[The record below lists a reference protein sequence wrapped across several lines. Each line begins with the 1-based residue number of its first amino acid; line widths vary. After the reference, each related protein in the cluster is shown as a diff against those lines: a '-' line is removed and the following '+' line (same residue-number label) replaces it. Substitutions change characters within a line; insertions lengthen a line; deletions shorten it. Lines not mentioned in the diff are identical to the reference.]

1 MFEFYRENVKY
12 YLTIALYRYV
22 PHLILALLLFIFSS
36 IVFGGLLLLKSDL
49 ITFSLMKIT
58 VVSIAV
64 SPLVIGILML
74 LFFSLKFIFITGYS
88 FVKYLIDESRFGKI
102 FWSHIKRFITSPKIL
117 LLALVIIILGYV
129 MYSQILP
136 DIVPP
141 AEIDN
146 VILSLAL
153 TLLIYGVLL
162 FLFRTRHV
170 IVSLVR
176 ALWEYFPG
184 LVWRLLVALALI
196 TSQLVLLAAI
206 YLVVSAILVPMIL
219 K

>member
-1 MFEFYRENVKY
+1 MFEFYRKNVEY
-12 YLTIALYRYV
+12 YLKIALYRYI
-22 PHLILALLLFIFSS
+22 PHLMLVLLLFIFSC
-36 IVFGGLLLLKSDL
+36 IVFGGLLLRKPDL
-49 ITFSLMKIT
+49 IKFSLMKIA

-88 FVKYLIDESRFGKI
+88 FVKYLKDESKIGKI
-102 FWSHIKRFITSPKIL
+102 FWSLIKRFITSPKIL

-141 AEIDN
+141 AKIDN

-162 FLFRTRHV
+162 FLFRTRHTV
-170 IVSLVR
+170 VRLIR

-184 LVWRLLVALALI
+184 LVWRFLVALVLI

-206 YLVVSAILVPMIL
+206 YLVVSVILVPMIT
-219 K
+219 